1 MIGLLRRLDDLE
13 DDVEADLQ
21 EHYGIDYRDRFR
33 SDPVTGRPL
42 LTLRRLCVLVT
53 SIPAERSRVAASSL
67 GYRPWSREAQ
77 MLDELRRTQLATHG
91 VKNPKPHP
99 DRVRRT
105 PADEA
110 KLADR
115 RRLAAERRARRER
128 QLEEMADG

>member
-21 EHYGIDYRDRFR
+21 DHYGIDYRDRFR
-33 SDPVTGRPL
+33 TDPATGRPM

-53 SIPAERSRVAASSL
+53 QIPADQSRTAAASL
-67 GYRPWSREAQ
+67 GYWPWSREASL
-77 MLDELRRTQLATHG
+77 LDDIRRTQLATHG
-91 VKNPKPHP
+91 VKDPKPHP
-99 DRVRRT
+99 DRVHRT

-115 RRLAAERRARRER
+115 RRLAAERRARRQR